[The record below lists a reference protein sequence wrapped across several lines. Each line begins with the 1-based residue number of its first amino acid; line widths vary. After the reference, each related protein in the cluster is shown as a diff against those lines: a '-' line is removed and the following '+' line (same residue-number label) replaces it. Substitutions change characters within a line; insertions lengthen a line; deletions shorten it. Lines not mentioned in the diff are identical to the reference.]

1 MSDNALMTMNLDQ
14 LPSVQ
19 LGSDEAFTELAKG
32 GDFLKYIKLYT
43 KGKPIDT
50 GKIRPGHWGIPQN
63 DERID
68 DLGES
73 IDVIPLARRPKAL
86 DMADKSAIIVS
97 YDEKSPTFKEIAAKS
112 NEKES
117 KCQHGISFLVLE
129 RSTGQFL
136 EVFFGAKSHRP
147 EAKNVFAYMRLT
159 QADIDRKEAAGEKV
173 EGLAPHGPL
182 PVTLKIRLA
191 EAKGSGFSWHVPVV
205 VKCSVPFARVP
216 SHEVVVK
223 EIIKFLTPKSGG
235 VEKAPEDSRKSRAR

>member
-1 MSDNALMTMNLDQ
+1 MTMNLDQ
-14 LPSVQ
+14 LPSVSM
-19 LGSDEAFTELAKG
+19 GSDEAFNDLAKG
-32 GDFLKYIKLYT
+32 GEFLKYVKLYT

-86 DMADKSAIIVS
+86 DMTDKSAIIVS
-97 YDEKSPTFKEIAAKS
+97 YDEQSPEFARIRAKS

-136 EVFFGAKSHRP
+136 EVYFGAKSHRP
-147 EAKNVFAYMRLT
+147 EAKNVYAYMRLT
-159 QADIDRKEAAGEKV
+159 QEDIDRKAAAGEKV
-173 EGLAPHGPL
+173 EGLVPHGPL

-191 EAKGSGFSWHVPVV
+191 EKKDFSWHVPSV
-205 VKCSVPFARVP
+205 VKCSTPFARLP
-216 SHEVVVK
+216 SNKAVVD
-223 EIIKFLTPKSGG
+223 EIKKFLTPKSGG
-235 VEKAPEDSRKSRAR
+235 SEKAPEDTRKQRAH